1 MALGDFL
8 GSGDASHASR
18 SSIDLKLDF
27 DCQLNRLQLLD
38 ETCGICTSGQDRQI
52 MWSLQSPLGKKSY
65 DFITWS
71 WRQCALS
78 EKKGTLKPRRLGLP
92 EGDSSFQLH
101 HISCWLLWT

>member
-52 MWSLQSPLGKKSY
+52 MWSLQSPLGKKVM
-65 DFITWS
+65 I
-71 WRQCALS
+71 LLH
-78 EKKGTLKPRRLGLP
+78 GH
-92 EGDSSFQLH
+92 GDSAHCLRRKER
-101 HISCWLLWT
+101 